1 MNLLYCL
8 DSNYNIQGLNSINS
22 ILDKVNKKLNFY
34 IIHNSPYKF
43 EQMVKELSS
52 YKIDINAIAPGPV
65 NTGMLEEVLK
75 EIVRLSDSTELA
87 SYSYFTLMT
96 FMLVFPSGVFTCIVS
111 FCLWP
116 NSELARGDVQEILF
130 KAGSAS
136 STPTIEYCTLLVS

>member
-52 YKIDINAIAPGPV
+52 YKEHNFNFYQFDN
-65 NTGMLEEVLK
+65 ERK
-75 EIVRLSDSTELA
+75 
-87 SYSYFTLMT
+87 T
-96 FMLVFPSGVFTCIVS
+96 FQS
-111 FCLWP
+111 
-116 NSELARGDVQEILF
+116 
-130 KAGSAS
+130 
-136 STPTIEYCTLLVS
+136 